1 MARRALVALSLVA
14 LCSSTASE
22 LVAEPTF
29 WQRVKSPSVAAERR
43 LHDALERKLES
54 WRTIGPEPEVKRDLA
69 LAAVAMID
77 LARIE
82 HPRDPALCVLMAEA
96 LVLAKAGRE
105 ARVREL
111 LQRATASLPEG
122 PLAATAHFRLG
133 LSFARGGEWVR
144 ARAEYTRALA
154 QGWDAELRTG
164 AYVYRGYANLALA
177 DFATAIADQR
187 RAVELAPSKDLEALA
202 RYGLGLALER
212 SGDMPTALGVL
223 ESATRIRLQVPPYD
237 SEDPLELPSVFFVP
251 TYERHYV
258 RGLARMAVAK
268 RASDPEAR
276 TAALEAAIGA
286 WDTYLVAA
294 KQDDPYRASARN
306 YRERCQDELA
316 AVKSEA
322 TRP

>member
-1 MARRALVALSLVA
+1 MAQRTLVALSLAA
-14 LCSSTASE
+14 LLSAPASE
-22 LVAEPTF
+22 LVAEPSF

-54 WRTIGPEPEVKRDLA
+54 FRAVGPEPELKRDLA

-82 HPRDPALCVLMAEA
+82 RPRDPALCVLMAEA

-111 LQRATASLPEG
+111 LERATASLPEG

-133 LSFARGGEWVR
+133 LAFARGSEWVR
-144 ARAEYTRALA
+144 ARAAYTKALS
-154 QGWDAELRTG
+154 QGWDAELRTS
-164 AYVYRGYANLALA
+164 AYVYRGYANLALG
-177 DFATAIADQR
+177 DFSAAIADQR

-212 SGDMPTALGVL
+212 SGDLPTALGVL
-223 ESATRIRLQVPPYD
+223 EGAARIRLPVPPYD

-251 TYERHYV
+251 TYERHYL
-258 RGLARMAVAK
+258 RGLSGMAVAK
-268 RASDPEAR
+268 RASDPDAR
-276 TAALEAAIGA
+276 TAALEAAVAA

-294 KQDDPYRASARN
+294 KQDDPYRGTARN

-316 AVKSEA
+316 AVKSEP

>member
-1 MARRALVALSLVA
+1 MSRALVAVA
-14 LCSSTASE
+14 LASLLSGSTSSA
-22 LVAEPTF
+22 VAEPTF

-54 WRTIGPEPEVKRDLA
+54 WRAVGPEPELKRDLA

-82 HPRDPALCVLMAEA
+82 RPRDPALCVLMAEA

-105 ARVREL
+105 PRVREL

-122 PLAATAHFRLG
+122 PLAATAHYRLG
-133 LSFARGGEWVR
+133 QAFARGGDWAR
-144 ARAEYTRALA
+144 ARAEYTKALT
-154 QGWDAELRTG
+154 QGWDPGLRAG
-164 AYVYRGYANLALA
+164 AYVYRGHANLALG
-177 DFATAIADQR
+177 DFSTAIADQR
-187 RAVELAPSKDLEALA
+187 RAVQLAPTKDLEALG

-212 SGDMPTALGVL
+212 SGDLPTALGVL
-223 ESATRIRLQVPPYD
+223 ESAARIRLAVPPYD

-276 TAALEAAIGA
+276 REALEAAVAA

-294 KQDDPYRASARN
+294 KQDDPYRANARN

-316 AVKSEA
+316 AKGDRA
-322 TRP
+322 R